1 MIIAWVLVWPYVGG
15 YMTGPYVIS
24 LMNITL
30 CKWNESG
37 TNRARKIDCVITVL
51 KVKWPHT

>member
-1 MIIAWVLVWPYVGG
+1 
-15 YMTGPYVIS
+15 MTGPYVIS

-30 CKWNESG
+30 CIKNESG

-51 KVKWPHT
+51 KVKWLHI